1 LPFSELLGHNRIKI
15 TGIYPPIQ
23 IPIHFIGQ
31 GFVTLDEKGEEN
43 PISKM
48 IIPILGV
55 GAEMERKLIKEGQ
68 LEGIAIAKLQNTDLG
83 RKPGTK
89 ED

>member
-1 LPFSELLGHNRIKI
+1 
-15 TGIYPPIQ
+15 
-23 IPIHFIGQ
+23 
-31 GFVTLDEKGEEN
+31 
-43 PISKM
+43 M
-48 IIPILGV
+48 IIHILGV